1 MQIIATVLRV
11 LLPWAAI
18 LWIYRALQSQQRL
31 ERELTEERIDHLE
44 LQLRNERARRE
55 QAELMAR
62 QIAQAGGSEPSAVAA
77 VAPTPAASPPAA
89 PAATLRAPSAP
100 PTPPQPAAAP
110 PPPPAPTPA

>member
-1 MQIIATVLRV
+1 MQFIALVLRV

-18 LWIYRALQSQQRL
+18 IWIYRALQSQQRL

-62 QIAQAGGSEPSAVAA
+62 QIAQAGGSDMAGAA
-77 VAPTPAASPPAA
+77 MAA
-89 PAATLRAPSAP
+89 PC
-100 PTPPQPAAAP
+100 
-110 PPPPAPTPA
+110 